1 MHETDNRTIPE
12 VVTRLHDIAREMESR
27 DPMAMKQEAFEI
39 RKIADRISHLENLE
53 REERY
58 KHVHDFTPHRLPP
71 SLYTGGDCED

>member
-12 VVTRLHDIAREMESR
+12 VVIRLHDIAREMESK
-27 DPMAMKQEAFEI
+27 DPLTTEAIEI